1 MPCLMLDVRGVLL
14 RRPGVVS
21 PQASEMSMHR
31 LSGLAMR
38 WEWATASEVREGGLG
53 PAKTGGTVSQAEE
66 QQVQRLQSIR
76 SVVVWG

>member
-21 PQASEMSMHR
+21 PQASEMSLHR

-53 PAKTGGTVSQAEE
+53 CDTGSGKGGAPTEE
-66 QQVQRLQSIR
+66 PCGKALKLSD
-76 SVVVWG
+76 

>member
-14 RRPGVVS
+14 RCPGIAS
-21 PQASEMSMHR
+21 PQASEMSLHR

-53 PAKTGGTVSQAEE
+53 CDTGSAVGGASTEGPCGKALKLS
-66 QQVQRLQSIR
+66 
-76 SVVVWG
+76 G